1 MKTHNLR
8 SKAGVILLGLGLVVQ
23 SVTASE
29 TAEEKEQRR
38 RENRILKSVAD
49 SFVVI
54 HYHFKKS
61 ERPQPPDD
69 DYDFDRHDVLEK
81 VLTRKTLDVTGVVV
95 GKDGRVFTAEGY
107 LLPEVIDKITITGP
121 EGKVLEARQERILA
135 NTCGEVLRVTQPLPE
150 QWKPLDFASGPKVL
164 NMKSVLYGVSLN
176 LGVAARFS
184 HDEGAEDAS
193 FSVHR
198 ANPVR
203 KQANQSD
210 VPDYFQTDSYNQTT
224 VVCDSNGLVFGVTAW
239 ARIELGDGALAWR
252 GVDILADPGVERAS
266 LEKEIEER
274 FAKYLYQVRIT
285 FRPPPKED
293 EEYDMGMYD
302 SFWGRWRAEADE
314 EQDMFIYG
322 LAVAPDKL
330 LLPLAMARPLVAG
343 IDTISVEVDDEHVPA
358 TFSGVLKECEG
369 TLIELGEPRL
379 AHVVDMD
386 PNVTLERGQFFW
398 TVFGRELAGKDL
410 LVDYNRWVRKSRGYE
425 NKLYPKLE
433 NTARNGCWLLDVQGR
448 FAGFYAG
455 ARRDYQRILPYL
467 MGQGDY
473 GFGYDMM
480 SFGRRIRRFSGR
492 SYVSSGEDVQ
502 IFDSSVLARILADLP
517 SHYDRHITHM
527 TKDEQK
533 RRVWL
538 GVEFTSV
545 SKEMAKQLNLRKQTQ
560 DGRIGLI
567 VNRIYRG
574 SPAEKM
580 GLVEGDVL
588 LKLKA
593 PEGPWP
599 VDLKSEIAPDYEG
612 PDWDEFDVPEEF
624 EAMGFQAPR
633 KRPWPGR
640 DNFLTRMLY
649 VIGEGVPV
657 ALTYVHEGH
666 ELRKEFVIERSPR
679 DALSANKYKDEK
691 LGLTVKD
698 LTYEVHAALKLAED
712 EKAIVVSKVE
722 PGTPAALARINVF
735 ELIRAVDGNE
745 LASVEQFQ
753 SAIEKAR
760 QEGKD
765 SVRITLEWMG
775 KTRLADLKFEATGP
789 GLKDM
794 MRMIPGFPRSG
805 VEQRLADR
813 YGALR

>member
-1 MKTHNLR
+1 MKTRKLR
-8 SKAGVILLGLGLVVQ
+8 SRAGVILLGLGLVVQ

-38 RENRILKSVAD
+38 RETRILKSVAD

-69 DYDFDRHDVLEK
+69 DHDFDRHDVLEK
-81 VLTRKTLDVTGVVV
+81 VLTKKTLDVTGVVV
-95 GKDGRVFTAEGY
+95 SQDGRVFAAENY

-121 EGKVLEARQERILA
+121 DGKVLDARQERILA
-135 NTCGEVLRVTQPLPE
+135 NTCGQVLRVTRPLPE
-150 QWKPLDFASGPKVL
+150 KWKPLSFAAGPKVL
-164 NMKSVLYGVSLN
+164 DMKSVLYGVTLN
-176 LGVAARFS
+176 LHAAARFS
-184 HDEGAEDAS
+184 YGEGAKDAS

-198 ANPVR
+198 AHAAR
-203 KQANQSD
+203 KRANQSD
-210 VPDYFQTDSYNQTT
+210 IPDYFQTGGYNETT
-224 VVCDSNGLVFGVTAW
+224 VVCDSSGQVLGVTAW

-252 GVDILADPGVERAS
+252 GVDILADPGLERAF

-293 EEYDMGMYD
+293 EEYDMGMYG
-302 SFWGRWRAEADE
+302 SFWGRWRTGADE

-343 IDTISVEVDDEHVPA
+343 IDTISVEVDDEYVPA
-358 TFSGVLKECEG
+358 AFSGVLKECEG
-369 TLIELGEPRL
+369 TVIELGEPRL

-386 PNVTLERGQFFW
+386 PNVSLGRGQFFW

-410 LVDYNRWVRKSRGYE
+410 LVNYNRWVHKSRGYE
-425 NKLYPKLE
+425 NKLYPELE

-448 FAGFYAG
+448 FGGLYAG

-467 MGQGDY
+467 MGQGSY
-473 GFGYDMM
+473 GFDYDMM
-480 SFGRRIRRFSGR
+480 SFGRRIRHFSGR
-492 SYVSSGEDVQ
+492 GYMSSGEDVQ

-538 GVEFTSV
+538 GVEFTGV

-560 DGRIGLI
+560 DGRLGLI

-588 LKLKA
+588 LKLKV

-624 EAMGFQAPR
+624 EAMGFRPPR

-657 ALTYVHEGH
+657 ALTYVHEGK

-698 LTYEVHAALKLAED
+698 LTYEVHTALKLAED
-712 EKAIVVSKVE
+712 EKAIVISKVE
-722 PGTPAALARINVF
+722 PGTPAALARINAF
-735 ELIRAVDGNE
+735 ELIRAVDGQE
-745 LASVEQFQ
+745 LASVEEFE
-753 SAIEKAR
+753 SALEKAKK
-760 QEGKD
+760 EGRK
-765 SVRITLEWMG
+765 STRITVEWMG
-775 KTRLADLKFEATGP
+775 KTRLADLKFEAAGP
-789 GLKDM
+789 GLRDM
-794 MRMIPGFPRSG
+794 MKLIPGLSG
-805 VEQRLADR
+805 DGR
-813 YGALR
+813 